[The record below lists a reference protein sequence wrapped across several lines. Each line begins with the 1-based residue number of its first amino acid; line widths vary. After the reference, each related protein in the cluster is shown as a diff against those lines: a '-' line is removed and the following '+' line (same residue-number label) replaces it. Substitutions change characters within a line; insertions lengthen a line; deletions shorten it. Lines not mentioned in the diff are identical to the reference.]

1 MAEYIG
7 AVAHKV
13 VVFRED
19 ILRDVEAKQ
28 QNTDIEL
35 ESGESENGNARV

>member
-1 MAEYIG
+1 MAEYFG

-19 ILRDVEAKQ
+19 ILRDVEACSK
-28 QNTDIEL
+28 TRI
-35 ESGESENGNARV
+35 

>member
-7 AVAHKV
+7 AVAHEV
-13 VVFRED
+13 VVFRGD
-19 ILRDVEAKQ
+19 TLRDVEAKQ

>member
-1 MAEYIG
+1 MAEYFG
-7 AVAHKV
+7 AVAYKV

-28 QNTDIEL
+28 QNTDIEI
-35 ESGESENGNARV
+35 ESGESKYGNARV